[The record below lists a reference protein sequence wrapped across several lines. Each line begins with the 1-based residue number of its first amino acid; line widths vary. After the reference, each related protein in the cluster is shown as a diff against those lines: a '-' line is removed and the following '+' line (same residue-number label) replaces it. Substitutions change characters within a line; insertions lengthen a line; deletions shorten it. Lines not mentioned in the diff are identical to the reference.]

1 MKLTPTKRIK
11 EKISKVFHWPKTAFI
26 SERTAR
32 LWPKTMKKFNFRIP
46 SQLSPADYRRFV
58 QNYKPRKI
66 GPFSLHFSKGSI
78 DGAMIFTLSKRED
91 RIITQGNKKLLKSS
105 GLTNLAR
112 TIRLKL
118 KNRMCKVKFFLTR
131 TIEPELTLP
140 INRAS
145 GAGICAITNL
155 IGPTSRKYEGT
166 QAIVQQINETIGTNW
181 QNFLLTEI
189 SNHAK
194 SQGCSAVALLR
205 PENNPDLTNRHLSK
219 TGVDL
224 KGAESIR
231 SQYYAAARKAGFKK
245 VEGSNYF
252 WRIF

>member
-11 EKISKVFHWPKTAFI
+11 EKVLKVFRWPKTALI
-26 SERTAR
+26 SKRTAR
-32 LWPKTMKKFNFRIP
+32 LWPKTMKKFNFKIP
-46 SQLSPADYRRFV
+46 SQLSPAEYIRFV
-58 QNYKPRKI
+58 QNYKPRKM
-66 GPFSLHFSKGSI
+66 GSFSLHFTKGSI
-78 DGAMIFTLSKRED
+78 DGAMIFTLSKKED
-91 RIITQGNKKLLKSS
+91 RLITQGNKKLLKNIR
-105 GLTNLAR
+105 LINLAK
-112 TIRLKL
+112 TIRFKL
-118 KNRMCKVKFFLTR
+118 KNRMCKVKFFLTK
-131 TIEPELTLP
+131 TIEPELELP

-145 GAGICAITNL
+145 GICAITNL
-155 IGPTSRKYEGT
+155 IGPASRKYEGS
-166 QAIVQQINETIGTNW
+166 QAIVQEINQTIGANW

-189 SNHAK
+189 SNHAQ
-194 SQGCSAVALLR
+194 SQGYSAVALLR

-252 WRIF
+252 WKIF